1 MKYKKP
7 YFDKSDGTRIDPPL
21 PMLEIGL
28 NLFLKIFEKEIK
40 DLSSWK
46 RQPSLSQLILDR
58 STWLFW
64 HPEEAREIGK
74 RAKPFIVLGEEA
86 YRKNPQKTIQI
97 FSDIAFSYS
106 DIQQSAFSRDSKPSD
121 TKDFVIR
128 FNYLLDEY
136 RFRYE
141 ELFNRLISFSHGNI
155 QIIIGKPPVAGEDC
169 INIDANQKLKGLNNS
184 ILPSSTSYDNISYSV
199 RGIKAGV
206 RNALSHGGRRILLS
220 DEKKYLLQDSS
231 GWRQKYSIDEFHKEL
246 DILDRTINALE
257 FGTLVFHMNH
267 IKELTDMR
275 KDLPN
280 EFTEEQ
286 KSQILYIVA
295 RDCEF
300 EVIDAESNPPFL
312 DIKLRFAP
320 IQPRESEVYGRWG
333 GSYFSEKIPPKPV
346 RLKEKALSFIS
357 RVSILLDKETP
368 GIRMEISALGN
379 KLLSKIS
386 IKDVRGFNEASKE
399 IKSYDDYPTKN
410 RVEANFVKWDRIS
423 WATGEINDDGTIVKD
438 Y

>member
-1 MKYKKP
+1 
-7 YFDKSDGTRIDPPL
+7 
-21 PMLEIGL
+21 
-28 NLFLKIFEKEIK
+28 
-40 DLSSWK
+40 
-46 RQPSLSQLILDR
+46 
-58 STWLFW
+58 
-64 HPEEAREIGK
+64 
-74 RAKPFIVLGEEA
+74 
-86 YRKNPQKTIQI
+86 
-97 FSDIAFSYS
+97 
-106 DIQQSAFSRDSKPSD
+106 
-121 TKDFVIR
+121 
-128 FNYLLDEY
+128 
-136 RFRYE
+136 
-141 ELFNRLISFSHGNI
+141 
-155 QIIIGKPPVAGEDC
+155 
-169 INIDANQKLKGLNNS
+169 
-184 ILPSSTSYDNISYSV
+184 
-199 RGIKAGV
+199 
-206 RNALSHGGRRILLS
+206 LLS